1 MAAWIGSGTGH
12 FDFTSFRL
20 ARDSQAVWVVLRARF
35 VGSGDRLAVG
45 YIECV
50 CAPLH
55 LARASSR
62 LTLPKQWVE
71 LLGGCRGV
79 PFAIVSIFCR
89 LLLSVAKF
97 LANFCR
103 NSPRTARGIKINQ
116 NYFLV
121 VKIERYLIFWM
132 PIMTMTSMSMIFCH
146 SSVSSDETVPSRIV
160 PRMSM
165 AMASSMSTIFSTCW
179 ASSAKTADQFK
190 NGLNSQRPRLMA
202 RSLFFLSLFLS

>member
-1 MAAWIGSGTGH
+1 MYEPGINASARSRTTGRYPVDARHRHYSFKLMLPRHGEREASQPDRSFFPFEAVSTGHPWQCGPMAAWIGSGTRH

-20 ARDSQAVWVVLRARF
+20 ARDSQAVWVALRARF

-50 CAPLH
+50 CAPPH

-103 NSPRTARGIKINQ
+103 
-116 NYFLV
+116 
-121 VKIERYLIFWM
+121 
-132 PIMTMTSMSMIFCH
+132 
-146 SSVSSDETVPSRIV
+146 
-160 PRMSM
+160 
-165 AMASSMSTIFSTCW
+165 
-179 ASSAKTADQFK
+179 
-190 NGLNSQRPRLMA
+190 
-202 RSLFFLSLFLS
+202 LFLQNCTWHQNQSKLNAL